1 MGAERDFEAS
11 FTPTETERR
20 LIQEIRRYGFCSFL
34 TDAERDDR
42 RAPGAGDDPAGE
54 RTIRATVIR
63 RLLFGRDLLP
73 EDKPREG
80 DGPEARAPR
89 VVIPPAMEIRGA
101 VIQGE
106 LDLEDVK
113 GRDHSFAPHVALEYC
128 RFVGSPDDP
137 DPDHA
142 GRIDVSD
149 GMLSRFSLKGS
160 RFQELDARGA
170 HFAGLLDLS
179 ECASSEEPV
188 DSDDADPFGGCADET
203 GAAQA
208 RCWVD
213 LSGARL
219 DVEMRARDAKLCAP
233 KRPPSQDRDRRGD
246 AAALDMRGA
255 ALRGD
260 LKLTPGFEAIGGLHL
275 NNLDC
280 GGDVWLTGAKLVA
293 KKTRA
298 INLQYATIR
307 GAVALNSAFD
317 ERGAPKIFESH
328 GVVRVYGAQIDG
340 ELWMSGA
347 KLLPPPHPGD
357 DREAR
362 LSLIAYLTRIGKRL
376 RLQPAISE
384 ANAADAIDV
393 AVSGAIV
400 MTDAEIGGLEL
411 IIPAAAE
418 DAGDEP
424 PAAGPASPPALTLT
438 HLRSKSSVDIIGGY
452 GAIEMSDTRVDGP
465 LRFIDLSGAGAIT
478 LENARIEGDLE
489 FNGLKGG
496 RRCDLENIRVGGD
509 VEFDQSICGAILAP
523 NAQIEAN
530 FEVRAGCRLDHLDL
544 PNARIGGNL
553 SLSHAQLGWSA
564 DPAEPE
570 MESDAAYQR
579 DAARPPALRA
589 DNAEIQG
596 RVSIQADTQR
606 ELSFTTAHVKGEF
619 TIEGLVFH
627 YAHPDDRQRLTLK
640 GARIDGGLNVF
651 NVFDFNDQMAPV
663 RATPLE
669 FYRNAHGDPWVLV
682 ELEDRASDGGRP
694 PWPIRAYLWD
704 QQTFTQE
711 LSGLSHPI
719 HQVNAQRLGDERTRV
734 LQLSDETVLSYLEF
748 FCAFVWGEEGAFRLV
763 DKRSFVDKEWRNKA
777 KRLTAGERGRA
788 AVSPTEA
795 FPTAEGETPDRLGY
809 PVERLGRRGWKI
821 EALIHYADQ
830 IVRATF
836 QVRPNGFVEMLSDE
850 ALLRRV
856 PQLFRYENAQ
866 RKALG
871 DETSEAL
878 PPALHR
884 TDWRE
889 LEERES
895 DAFIAVLKGYRSVV
909 DRALRWPAM
918 VDLSGLRTPS
928 FDDRGTVAW
937 RGNVR
942 LDLENFVYDQLF
954 HKPPEHGDE
963 PAASSA
969 ADAKGQDASSSF
981 GRASTNRYD
990 PRRQDE
996 EVKLRL
1002 RWFERQYADGAPA
1015 TLEKFQAQPYEHL
1028 AQLYR
1033 QVGRQTEARQII
1045 EKRLALEGRLRANAC
1060 ISPRY
1065 AAYGAVGAFGVGVLA
1080 LGFGASL
1087 WATLALAASV
1097 QLGALFAWPLLI
1109 RLYGGCFG
1117 YGMSPARALATFAFC
1132 LGIGALLADLARDG
1146 DITLGSHW
1154 AGALA
1159 GLPEDQRFITLVAL
1173 PAEMRP
1179 LLEVDTQPIA
1189 RILEG
1194 GAAADGPLEIPREP
1208 IPCGDEISPGLYAMD
1223 VFIPLLDLRQ
1233 EMRCAPAT
1241 EETTAAAIARW
1252 VKAIY
1257 AMLGWVV
1264 TSLTLLTVAGVIK
1277 RRIES

>member
-1 MGAERDFEAS
+1 MSAEAEFR
-11 FTPTETERR
+11 PTDAELR
-20 LIQEIRRYGFCSFL
+20 LITEIRRYGFCSFL
-34 TDAERDDR
+34 TEAERDNR
-42 RAPGAGDDPAGE
+42 RPPEIGDAAAGG
-54 RTIRATVIR
+54 RTIRADVIR
-63 RLLFGRDLLP
+63 RLLFGRELLP
-73 EDKPREG
+73 EDQAPEG
-80 DGPEARAPR
+80 DVPAARAPR

-101 VIQGE
+101 IIVGE

-128 RFVGSPDDP
+128 RFVGAPEDP

-179 ECASSEEPV
+179 ECASSEEP
-188 DSDDADPFGGCADET
+188 SDDADPFGGCADET
-203 GAAQA
+203 GAPQA

-233 KRPPSQDRDRRGD
+233 KTLPSQDRDRRGD

-260 LKLTPGFEAIGGLHL
+260 LKLTPGFEAIGGVYL

-317 ERGAPKIFESH
+317 ERGEPKIFQSH

-347 KLLPPPHPGD
+347 QLSPPPNPGE

-362 LSLIAYLTRIGKRL
+362 ISLMAYLARIGKRL
-376 RLQPAISE
+376 RLQPATSD
-384 ANAADAIDV
+384 ANPREGIKV

-400 MTDAEIGGLEL
+400 MTDAEVGGLEL
-411 IIPAAAE
+411 IIPAVAE
-418 DAGDEP
+418 NTGDE
-424 PAAGPASPPALTLT
+424 AAAAAPTSPPALSLT

-452 GAIEMSDTRVDGP
+452 GPIEMSDARVDGP
-465 LRFIDLSGAGAIT
+465 LRFTDLSGAGAIT

-489 FNGLKGG
+489 FNGLRGG
-496 RRCDLENIRVGGD
+496 RHCDLENIRVGGD

-544 PNARIGGNL
+544 PNARMGGNL

-589 DNAEIQG
+589 DNAEIMG

-651 NVFDFNDQMAPV
+651 NVFDFNDQMVPV

-669 FYRNAHGDPWVLV
+669 FYRNADGEPWVLV
-682 ELEDRASDGGRP
+682 ELEDRASDGGRA

-719 HQVNAQRLGDERTRV
+719 HRVNAQRIGDDRTRV
-734 LQLSDETVLSYLEF
+734 LRLSDETVVSYLEF

-763 DKRSFVDKEWRNKA
+763 DSRSFVDKEWRNKT
-777 KRLTAGERGRA
+777 KRLTASERGRA
-788 AVSPTEA
+788 AASPTEA
-795 FPTAEGETPDRLGY
+795 FPAAEGEPQDRLGY
-809 PVERLGRRGWKI
+809 QAVRLGRRGWKI
-821 EALIHYADQ
+821 EVLIHYADQ

-871 DETSEAL
+871 GQTIEAL
-878 PPALHR
+878 PPALHWAGAR
-884 TDWRE
+884 W
-889 LEERES
+889 LEGGDG
-895 DAFIAVLKGYRSVV
+895 DAFIAVLQGYRKVV
-909 DRALRWPAM
+909 DRDLRRPAL

-954 HKPPEHGDE
+954 HKPPEFGDE
-963 PAASSA
+963 PAAPA
-969 ADAKGQDASSSF
+969 AAAAKGQGASSSF
-981 GRASTNRYD
+981 GRASTNRFD

-996 EVKLRL
+996 EVTLRL
-1002 RWFERQYADGAPA
+1002 RWFERQYSDDAPA
-1015 TLEKFQAQPYEHL
+1015 NLEEFQAQPYEHL

-1045 EKRLALEGRLRANAC
+1045 EKRLALEGRLRANVC
-1060 ISPRY
+1060 ISWRY
-1065 AAYGAVGAFGVGVLA
+1065 ARYGAAGALAVGAVA
-1080 LGFGASL
+1080 LVFGASL
-1087 WATLALAASV
+1087 WATLALAASI

-1109 RLYGGCFG
+1109 WIYGAGFG
-1117 YGMSPARALATFAFC
+1117 YGMSPRRALATFVVC

-1146 DITLGSHW
+1146 DIKLGSQW
-1154 AGALA
+1154 AGSLV
-1159 GLPEDQRFITLVAL
+1159 GLPPDQRFVTAFAL
-1173 PAEMRP
+1173 PEGMLP

-1194 GAAADGPLEIPREP
+1194 GAAAEGPLEIPREA

-1241 EETTAAAIARW
+1241 EETTAAAIVRW